1 MDELSLSRRHFL
13 SAAGSIALWLA
24 ASPSDLLAASSD
36 DHSGYRVLTAAQAA
50 SFDAFAAQVIPSE
63 PGSPGAREANV
74 TRFADNALASFV
86 KEQRPAFEKALSAL
100 DAEAGRVGT
109 NGKSFSALSSSQ
121 QIAVMQTMDKSQHDA
136 FETLRIAVLAGMFA
150 APSYGG
156 NSGKVGWKL
165 IGFEDRFFWQP
176 PFGFYDRD
184 VEVRRRD

>member
-1 MDELSLSRRHFL
+1 MDELPVTRRHFL
-13 SAAGSIALWLA
+13 GAAGSIALWLA
-24 ASPSDLLAASSD
+24 ASPSDLLAASTD
-36 DHSGYRVLTAAQAA
+36 DHAGYRVLTAAQAA
-50 SFDAFAAQVIPSE
+50 SFDTFAAQVIPSE

-86 KEQRPAFEKALSAL
+86 KERRPAFETALAAL
-100 DAEAGRVGT
+100 DAEAVRIVPSAKG
-109 NGKSFSALSSSQ
+109 FSALANSQ
-121 QIAVMQTMDKSQHDA
+121 QITVMQAMDKSQHDA
-136 FETLRIAVLAGMFA
+136 FEALRVAVLAGMFA

-156 NSGKVGWKL
+156 NAGKTGWKL